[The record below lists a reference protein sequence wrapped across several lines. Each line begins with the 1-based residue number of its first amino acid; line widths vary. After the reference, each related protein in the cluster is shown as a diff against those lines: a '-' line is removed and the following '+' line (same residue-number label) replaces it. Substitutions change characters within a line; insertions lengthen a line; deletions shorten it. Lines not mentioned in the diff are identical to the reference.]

1 MNATTTS
8 HAITDVDRDSF
19 GRDGFL
25 IKRAFFAPEEINAVV
40 NAFKVDESIH
50 KRAYGVDDGQGG
62 ATEIALWNQPG
73 EDSFG
78 AMARSERLVRSVESL
93 LGGEVYHYHSKITM
107 KRPGAGG
114 TWVWHQDYGY
124 WYSNGCLRPDMLT
137 VAIPL
142 TPNTPA
148 NGCLNV
154 LAGSHL
160 MGRVDHGF
168 VGKQTGADPARVA
181 AAEEGLSRVAFEA
194 EPGDVMFFHS
204 NTLHTSA
211 PNQSDVDRHL
221 LLVAFNTRANDP
233 YIEHHHPRYTPLDVL
248 PDGEIVA
255 RSGRHDGEARV
266 FLDPSTDKSDAA
278 FEVLA

>member
-1 MNATTTS
+1 MSVMTS
-8 HAITDVDRDSF
+8 TDKEAFD
-19 GRDGFL
+19 RDGFVIRRGFFTSDEIGAV
-25 IKRAFFAPEEINAVV
+25 IKAFQVDQSIN
-40 NAFKVDESIH
+40 

-62 ATEIALWNQPG
+62 ATEIALWNEPG

-78 AMARSERLVRSVESL
+78 ALARSERLVRAVESL

-124 WYSNGCLRPDMLT
+124 WYPNCLRPDMLT

-142 TPNTPA
+142 TPNTPE

-154 LAGSHL
+154 LAESHL
-160 MGRVDHGF
+160 MGRIDHGF

-181 AAEEGLSRVAFEA
+181 AAEEHLPRVAFEA
-194 EPGDVMFFHS
+194 QPGDVMFFHS

-211 PNQSDVDRHL
+211 PNQSETDRHL
-221 LLVAFNTRANDP
+221 LLIAFNARANDP
-233 YIEHHHPRYTPLDVL
+233 FQNHHHPRYTPMHVL
-248 PDGEIVA
+248 PDTEIVA
-255 RSGRHDGEARV
+255 RADRHDGENRV
-266 FLDPSTDKSDAA
+266 FLDPSTDKSDAS

>member
-1 MNATTTS
+1 M
-8 HAITDVDRDSF
+8 ITIDASDVASF
-19 GRDGFL
+19 ARDGFL
-25 IKRAFFAPEEINAVV
+25 VRRGYFHPDEMAALLNSFN
-40 NAFKVDESIH
+40 VDPAIH

-62 ATEIALWNQPG
+62 ATEIALWNEPG
-73 EDSFG
+73 EDAFG
-78 AMARSERLVRSVESL
+78 AVARGERLVRTAEKL

-124 WYSNGCLRPDMLT
+124 WYANGCLRPDMLT

-142 TPNTPA
+142 TPNNVA

-168 VGKQTGADPARVA
+168 VGHQTGADPARVA
-181 AAEEGLSRVAFEA
+181 EAEKQLPRVAFEA

-211 PNQSDVDRHL
+211 PNHSDTDRHL
-221 LLVAFNTRANDP
+221 LLVAYNTKANDP
-233 YIEHHHPRYTPLDVL
+233 YLEHHHPRYSPITVL
-248 PDGEIVA
+248 ADSEILA
-255 RSGRHDGEARV
+255 RADHHDGEARV
-266 FLDPSTDKSDAA
+266 FLDPATDQSIAG
-278 FEVLA
+278 FENLA